1 MKDIIEEFLSSKK
14 VAVVGAS
21 PRKENFGRSLLIE
34 LVKKDYEV
42 IPVNPKCTEVEGIS
56 CVPTVRDLPEDV
68 SSLILATPPSLSE
81 YVIEQCIDTPIE
93 RVWMIRGVGRGAY
106 SEKAHELCRENNI
119 KVVYGFCPM
128 MFFGEGMH
136 KFHLWLRKRF
146 GKLPGEYLLSP
157 N

>member
-21 PRKENFGRSLLIE
+21 PRKDNFGRSLLLE
-34 LVKKDYEV
+34 LSKKDYEA
-42 IPVNPKCTEVEGIS
+42 IPVNPKCKEVEGIS

-68 SSLILATPPSLSE
+68 SSLILATPPSLTE
-81 YVIEQCIDTPIE
+81 YVVEQCIDTPIK

-106 SEKAHELCRENNI
+106 SEKAHQLCNENDI